1 MRLDPPA
8 LLAASTIVAAIGL
21 ILLAVSA
28 TGIEA
33 LLGPSLGRSSRPRS
47 CSSRADARATYSG
60 W

>member
-8 LLAASTIVAAIGL
+8 LLAASTIVATIGL

-33 LLGPSLGRSSRPRS
+33 ILGPSLAAVVATAFVLIGR
-47 CSSRADARATYSG
+47 
-60 W
+60 